1 MLLAN
6 NNFITSW
13 FLMYNKIKLL
23 SRLFSNFL
31 EEIMKKS
38 NRLTL
43 SRRGFISSA
52 SGLMLGSCFLG
63 LLPAKLLAAGVQETI
78 EELTPEELKWVE
90 QSVMAEDLKNYF
102 HKDYS

>member
-1 MLLAN
+1 
-6 NNFITSW
+6 
-13 FLMYNKIKLL
+13 
-23 SRLFSNFL
+23 
-31 EEIMKKS
+31 MKKS

-63 LLPAKLLAAGVQETI
+63 LLPAKLLAAAGVQETI

-102 HKDYS
+102 HKGYS